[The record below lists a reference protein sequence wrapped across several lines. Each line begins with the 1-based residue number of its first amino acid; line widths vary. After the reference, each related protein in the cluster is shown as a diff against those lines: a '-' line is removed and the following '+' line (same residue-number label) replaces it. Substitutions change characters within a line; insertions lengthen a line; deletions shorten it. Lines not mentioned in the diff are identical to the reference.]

1 VSPLV
6 LQGATPS
13 FSRTQKRF
21 AVVQRT
27 AILLLICELL
37 AIASGCS
44 LMSSNQGPGSNAN
57 GSGIRVAVSPSTATL
72 SPATQQQFSAT
83 VQGTSNSAVTWS
95 ASSGSITNDGV
106 FTAPATGDGIQVT
119 ITATSV
125 PDPTQRATSLITIQ
139 NATQLAITTSSLSAA
154 VVDSPYVGTMSAS
167 SGTPPYQWKIST
179 GALAPGIELETSTGA
194 LAGITSYPGQYSFT
208 VKVTDS
214 ASHSASQSL
223 TLAVSAAANSNFDG
237 PAELPRVYLSTTL
250 ADTPAPG
257 STTTVNAGGDLQ
269 RALDNASCG
278 DTIELQAGATF
289 AAGQYVLPAKAC
301 DDQHWI
307 IIRTSA
313 PDSSLPPEGT
323 RMTPC
328 YAGITSLPG
337 RPAFNCGSSQNVLAK
352 LVYSGSG
359 DGPVVLAPGANY
371 YRLLGL
377 EITRAP
383 GTGPVGA
390 LLSSAGQAAD
400 HVVADRIWLHGTKV
414 DDTVTGFSVTGITNA
429 SIVDSYLNDFHCT
442 SVVGTCT
449 DAHAVT
455 GGLGSLPG
463 GPYKIVDNF
472 LEASGEN
479 ILFGGG
485 AATTTPADIE
495 IQSNHFF
502 KPLLWQQGRPGFI
515 GGREGYPFTVKNHFE
530 LKNAQRVL
538 FQGNILENNWGG
550 FTQYGHSILLC
561 PKNQHTDTGNVCPLC
576 QVTDI
581 TIRDS
586 TISHVGGG
594 LQMGTSIS
602 ASGAGGQALAG
613 ARWSVHDVTI
623 DDVDGAAYRGTGN
636 LLMIANGWTTN
647 VLNNVM
653 INHIT
658 GFTDPLNTFLFAFD
672 NVKNPPISGVTITNN
687 IFATGRYPVWSTGG
701 GSTSCAYSNI
711 PITVFASCFNDYVFK
726 YNALIGSPT
735 NFPPSR
741 WPLGNLFPASDGN
754 VGFVSFNSGN
764 GGNYALLPS
773 SPYKNAGSDGKD
785 LGADIAAI
793 QVAIAGVY

>member
-1 VSPLV
+1 
-6 LQGATPS
+6 
-13 FSRTQKRF
+13 
-21 AVVQRT
+21 
-27 AILLLICELL
+27 ILLLTCGWL

-44 LMSSNQGPGSNAN
+44 MIGLDQSPA
-57 GSGIRVAVSPSTATL
+57 SGIQVAVSPSTATL
-72 SPATQQQFSAT
+72 TPAAQQQFSAT

-95 ASSGSITNDGV
+95 ASAGSITKDGV
-106 FTAPATGDGIQVT
+106 FTAPAANQGIQITV
-119 ITATSV
+119 TATSV
-125 PDPTQRATSLITIQ
+125 TDPTQHAASLVTIQ
-139 NATQLAITTSSLSAA
+139 NASQLAIATSSLSGA
-154 VVDSPYVGTMSAS
+154 VVDTPYDGTLAAS
-167 SGTPPYQWKIST
+167 GGTPPYHWKISA
-179 GALAPGIELETSTGA
+179 GFLAPGIQLRGTTGA

-208 VKVTDS
+208 VKVADS

-223 TLAVSAAANSNFDG
+223 TLAVAAATNSNFDG
-237 PAELPRVYLSTTL
+237 PAELPRAYLSTTL

-257 STTTVNAGGDLQ
+257 STTMVKAGGDLQ
-269 RALDNASCG
+269 GALDNASCG

-289 AAGQYVLPAKAC
+289 TAGQYTLPAKVC

-307 IIRTSA
+307 IVRTSA

-328 YAGITSLPG
+328 YAGVTSLPG
-337 RPAFNCGSSQNVLAK
+337 RPALNCSSTQNVLAK
-352 LVYSGSG
+352 IVYWGAG
-359 DGPVVLAPGANY
+359 DGPIILAAGANH

-383 GTGPVGA
+383 GTGSVGA
-390 LLSSAGQAAD
+390 LLSSKGGEAD
-400 HVVADRIWLHGTKV
+400 HVVADRIWLHGTRV
-414 DDTVTGFSVTGITNA
+414 DDTVVGFSVNGMTNA
-429 SIVDSYLNDFHCT
+429 AIVDSYLNDFHCT
-442 SVVGTCT
+442 SIVGTCT
-449 DAHAVT
+449 DAHAVS
-455 GGLGSLPG
+455 GGLGSLTG

-485 AATTTPADIE
+485 AATTTPADIQ
-495 IQSNHFF
+495 IQGNHLF
-502 KPLLWQQGRPGFI
+502 KPLIWQQGRTGFI
-515 GGREGYPFTVKNHFE
+515 GGKDGYPFTVKNHFE

-538 FQGNILENNWGG
+538 FEGNILENNWGG
-550 FTQYGHSILLC
+550 FTQEGHSILLC
-561 PKNQHTDTGNVCPLC
+561 PKNQHTADGNVCPLC
-576 QVTDI
+576 QVTDV
-581 TIRDS
+581 TVRYS

-594 LQMGTSIS
+594 MKMGTSIS

-623 DDVDGAAYRGTGN
+623 DDVNGAAYRGSGN

-653 INHIT
+653 INHVT
-658 GFTDPLNTFLFAFD
+658 GFTDPANTLLFAFD
-672 NVKNPPISGVTITNN
+672 AVSNPPISGVTITNN

-701 GSTSCAYSNI
+701 GSISCAYSDT
-711 PITVFASCFNDYVFK
+711 PITIFARCFNVYIFN

-735 NFPPSR
+735 NFPPSL
-741 WPLGNLFPASDGN
+741 WPAANLFPASTDN
-754 VGFVSFNSGN
+754 VGFVNYNNGS

-773 SPYKNAGSDGKD
+773 SPYKNAGNDGKD

-793 QVAIAGVY
+793 QAAIAGAY

>member
-1 VSPLV
+1 LV
-6 LQGATPS
+6 LQGASSS
-13 FSRTQKRF
+13 FSCTQ
-21 AVVQRT
+21 QRCT
-27 AILLLICELL
+27 PLQRITIFLLTCGLL
-37 AIASGCS
+37 TIASGCS
-44 LMSSNQGPGSNAN
+44 LIGLDQTPR
-57 GSGIRVAVSPSTATL
+57 SGIRVAVSPGTATL
-72 SPATQQQFSAT
+72 SPATQQQFTAT
-83 VQGTSNSAVTWS
+83 VQGTSNSAVTWA
-95 ASSGSITNDGV
+95 ASGGSITKDGV

-125 PDPTQRATSLITIQ
+125 PDPTQRAASLVTIQ
-139 NATQLAITTSSLSAA
+139 NGSQLAITTSSLSGA
-154 VVDSPYVGTMSAS
+154 VVDTPYDGTLAGSG
-167 SGTPPYQWKIST
+167 GTPPYRWKISS
-179 GALAPGIELETSTGA
+179 GSLAPGIELQADSGA

-208 VKVTDS
+208 VKITDS
-214 ASHSASQSL
+214 ASHSANQSL
-223 TLAVSAAANSNFDG
+223 TLAVSAATNSNFDG

-269 RALDNASCG
+269 GALNNASCG
-278 DTIELQAGATF
+278 DTIALQAGATF
-289 AAGQYVLPAKAC
+289 TGGQFTLPAKAC

-313 PDSSLPPEGT
+313 PDASLPPEGT

-328 YAGITSLPG
+328 YAGVASLPG
-337 RPAFNCGSSQNVLAK
+337 RPALTCSSTQNVLAK
-352 LVYSGSG
+352 IVYSGVG
-359 DGPVVLAPGANY
+359 DGPLILAPGANY

-383 GTGPVGA
+383 GTGSVGA
-390 LLSSAGQAAD
+390 LLSSKGSAAD
-400 HVVADRIWLHGTKV
+400 HFVADRIWLHGTRV
-414 DDTVTGFSVTGITNA
+414 DDTVTGFSVNGMTNA
-429 SIVDSYLNDFHCT
+429 AIVDSYLNDFHCT
-442 SVVGTCT
+442 SMVGTCT
-449 DAHAVT
+449 DAHAVS
-455 GGLGSLPG
+455 GGLGSLTG

-485 AATTTPADIE
+485 AATTTPADIQ
-495 IQSNHFF
+495 IQSNHLF
-502 KPLLWQQGRPGFI
+502 KPLLWQPGRAGFI
-515 GGREGYPFTVKNHFE
+515 GGERGYPFTVKNHFE

-550 FTQYGHSILLC
+550 FTQHGDSILLC
-561 PKNQHTDTGNVCPLC
+561 PKNQHTSDGNVCPLC
-576 QVTDI
+576 QVTDV
-581 TIRDS
+581 TVRYS

-623 DDVDGAAYRGTGN
+623 DDVNAAAYQGSGS

-658 GFTDPLNTFLFAFD
+658 GFTDPSNTLLFAFD
-672 NVKNPPISGVTITNN
+672 DVKNPPISGVTITNN
-687 IFATGRYPVWSTGG
+687 IFATGQYPVWSTGG
-701 GSTSCAYSNI
+701 GSTSCAYSDI
-711 PITVFASCFNDYVFK
+711 PIKIFASCFNVYVFK

-754 VGFVSFNSGN
+754 VGFVNFNRGN

-785 LGADIAAI
+785 LGADISAV
-793 QVAIAGVY
+793 QTAIAGVY

>member
-21 AVVQRT
+21 AVLQRIAT
-27 AILLLICELL
+27 LLLICELL

-44 LMSSNQGPGSNAN
+44 LISSNQGPGSNAN

-95 ASSGSITNDGV
+95 ASAGSITSDGV

-154 VVDSPYVGTMSAS
+154 VVDSPYVGTISAS

-179 GALAPGIELETSTGA
+179 GSLAPGIELQASTGA

-214 ASHSASQSL
+214 ASHSANQSL

-257 STTTVNAGGDLQ
+257 STTKVNAGGDLQ
-269 RALDNASCG
+269 GALNNASCG

-289 AAGQYVLPAKAC
+289 AARQYTLPAKAC

-313 PDSSLPPEGT
+313 PDASLPPEGT

-328 YAGITSLPG
+328 YAGVTSLPG
-337 RPAFNCGSSQNVLAK
+337 RPAFNCRSTQNVLAK
-352 LVYSGSG
+352 IVYSGSG
-359 DGPVVLAPGANY
+359 EGPLVLAPGANY

-377 EITRAP
+377 EITRAV
-383 GTGPVGA
+383 GTGEVGA
-390 LLSSAGQAAD
+390 LLSSAGDAAD
-400 HVVADRIWLHGTKV
+400 HVVADRVWLHGTKM
-414 DDTVTGFSVTGITNA
+414 DDTVVGFSISGMTNA
-429 SIVDSYLNDFHCT
+429 AIVDSYLTDFHCT
-442 SVVGTCT
+442 SMVGTCT
-449 DAHAVT
+449 DAHAVS
-455 GGLGSLPG
+455 GGLGSLTG

-479 ILFGGG
+479 IMFGGG

-495 IQSNHFF
+495 IQSNHLF

-515 GGREGYPFTVKNHFE
+515 GGKDGYPFVVKNHFE

-550 FTQYGHSILLC
+550 FTQEGHSVLLC
-561 PKNQHTDTGNVCPLC
+561 PKNQHTSTGNVCPLC
-576 QVTDI
+576 QVTDV
-581 TIRDS
+581 TIRYS

-594 LQMGTSIS
+594 MKMGTSIS
-602 ASGAGGQALAG
+602 ASGAGGDALAG

-623 DDVDGAAYRGTGN
+623 DDVSAAAYQGSGN

-658 GFTDPLNTFLFAFD
+658 GFTDPANTLLFAFD
-672 NVKNPPISGVTITNN
+672 AVSNPPISGVTITNN
-687 IFATGRYPVWSTGG
+687 ILATGRYPVWNTGG
-701 GSTSCAYSNI
+701 LTSCAYSNI
-711 PITVFASCFNDYVFK
+711 PITVLLRCLNVYVFSS
-726 YNALIGSPT
+726 NALIGSPPS
-735 NFPPSR
+735 FPPSR
-741 WPLGNLFPASDGN
+741 WPAANLFPASPDN
-754 VGFVSFNSGN
+754 VGFVDYGNGN

-773 SPYKNAGSDGKD
+773 SPYKNAGLDGKD
-785 LGADIAAI
+785 LGADIGAIQAAI
-793 QVAIAGVY
+793 SGVY